1 MGFRFQRITT
11 YYDAY
16 LDQFNVQNRG
26 LPAQPY
32 AVQHHTLIQD
42 RFGWSDFWEASL
54 ERLGYETT
62 PVVIANAESMQKQ
75 WAAENNVKYSDTNW
89 MSEIMLAQ
97 ISTFKPD
104 ILFLQPWSSVFGPHF
119 IRQCR
124 ALCPSIKLVFGWC
137 GEAHPSADFFQEH
150 DLVFTCA
157 PDTLAYLQS
166 NDIHA
171 IHLNHAFE
179 PQVLKHLSSCNTPHS
194 DVGFIGQ
201 ILSGDDF
208 HNNRA
213 LTFAQIAKHA
223 DVVFY
228 GNVTSSGQPARDIK
242 SLLRTSYY
250 KTLQIMRG
258 SGLRSLAQFFPH
270 YHLLSEQEAHAN
282 RTSAFNFLH
291 AQAHPPIF
299 GLQMYCTLANFK
311 ICLNTH
317 GPSQYASNQRLY
329 EATGVG
335 TCLLTDWKD
344 NLPSLFEPDKEVV
357 TYRSAEEAIEKIQ
370 YLLDH
375 DDERAAVAAAGQ
387 RRTLRD
393 HTLKQRIQQVDELL
407 QKHLHRH

>member
-157 PDTLAYLQS
+157 PDTLTYLQS
-166 NDIHA
+166 NGIHA
-171 IHLNHAFE
+171 AHLNHAFE
-179 PQVLKHLSSCNTPHS
+179 PQILEYISGYNANTPRS

-201 ILSGDDF
+201 ILSGADF

-213 LTFAQIAKHA
+213 LSFARIARQVDIA
-223 DVVFY
+223 LY
-228 GNVTSSGQPARDIK
+228 GYVPSFPQPTDLKSRLSRNYYK
-242 SLLRTSYY
+242 SLR
-250 KTLQIMRG
+250 IMRDWG
-258 SGLRSLAQFFPH
+258 FTSLAQHFPR
-270 YHLLSEQEAHAN
+270 YPLLARQEAGHH
-282 RTSAFNFLH
+282 RVSAFNFLH

-299 GLQMYCTLANFK
+299 GLAMYRTMANFK
-311 ICLNTH
+311 ICLNAH
-317 GPSQYASNQRLY
+317 GPSEYASNQRLY

-357 TYRSAEEAIEKIQ
+357 TYRSAEEA
-370 YLLDH
+370 
-375 DDERAAVAAAGQ
+375 
-387 RRTLRD
+387 
-393 HTLKQRIQQVDELL
+393 
-407 QKHLHRH
+407 